1 MPNRALIFVLLLFA
15 APVAAAERNYSVT
28 DFDRIR
34 VEGPFRITVTT
45 GSAVTARAEG
55 DARALDA
62 LVLRVDGRTL
72 VIRMG
77 DSGWGG
83 FPGETLG
90 PPSIRLTAP
99 SLRAAVVTG
108 GGVVDISRMKATRV
122 DLTLTGSG
130 IITAPAIEADRLVA
144 SLMGTGRLVMG
155 GRALTASV
163 QSRGAGDIDAQG
175 LSVGDLTVTSESA
188 GEAKFSAERS
198 VRVVSTGAGA
208 ISVAGN
214 AACTVQSSG
223 VAPIACN
230 R

>member
-1 MPNRALIFVLLLFA
+1 MFKRALAFLLLIAA

-55 DARALDA
+55 EQRALDA
-62 LVLRVDGRTL
+62 LTLRVDGRTL

-77 DSGWGG
+77 DQGWGG
-83 FPGETLG
+83 FPGEVPP

-99 SLRAAVVTG
+99 SMRAVVVTG
-108 GGVVDISRMKATRV
+108 GAVVEVAQMKAPRV

-130 IITAPAIEADRLVA
+130 SITAPAIEADRLVA
-144 SLMGTGRLVMG
+144 SLMGTGRLTMG

-163 QSRGAGDIDAQG
+163 QSRGAGDVDASA
-175 LSVGDLTVTSESA
+175 LSVGDLTVNSESA
-188 GEAKFSAERS
+188 GEARFNAERS
-198 VRVVSTGAGA
+198 VRVISTGAGA
-208 ISVAGN
+208 VSVAGD
-214 AACTVQSSG
+214 AACTVQSTG
-223 VAPIACN
+223 AAPIACN

>member
-1 MPNRALIFVLLLFA
+1 MLTRLVLLLLLLA
-15 APVAAAERNYSVT
+15 APAAAAERSYSVT

-55 DARALDA
+55 DQRALDG

-72 VIRMG
+72 VVRMG
-77 DSGWGG
+77 DRGWGG
-83 FPGETLG
+83 YPGETPP

-99 SLRAAVVTG
+99 NLRAAVVTG
-108 GGVVDISRMKATRV
+108 GAVLDISAMKAPRV

-130 IITAPAIEADRLVA
+130 SITAPAIEADRLVA

-155 GRALTASV
+155 GRALIASV
-163 QSRGAGDIDAQG
+163 QSRGAGDIDASA
-175 LSVGDLTVTSESA
+175 LAVGDLTVNSESA
-188 GEAKFSAERS
+188 GEAKFNAERS
-198 VRVVSTGAGA
+198 VRVVSLGAGA
-208 ISVAGN
+208 ISVAGD
-214 AACTVQSSG
+214 AACTVQSTG
-223 VAPIACN
+223 VGPVACN

>member
-1 MPNRALIFVLLLFA
+1 MVKQAFLLLLLLVA
-15 APVAAAERNYSVT
+15 APLAAAERSYSVT
-28 DFDRIR
+28 DFDRVR

-77 DSGWGG
+77 DRGWGG
-83 FPGETLG
+83 YPGET
-90 PPSIRLTAP
+90 PPPPVIRLTAP

-108 GGVVDISRMKATRV
+108 GAVLDISQMKAPRV

-130 IITAPAIEADRLVA
+130 SITAPAVETDRLVA
-144 SLMGTGRLVMG
+144 SLMGTGRLVIG
-155 GRALTASV
+155 GRALTGSV
-163 QSRGAGDIDAQG
+163 QSRGAGDIDASR
-175 LSVGDLTVTSESA
+175 LVVSDLTVNSESA
-188 GEAKFSAERS
+188 GEAKFNAERS

-208 ISVAGN
+208 ISVAGD
-214 AACTVQSSG
+214 AACTVQSTG
-223 VAPIACN
+223 VAPIDC
-230 R
+230 RR